1 MQVLSKKMG
10 AWMAVAALGTASLF
24 AQTQPSA
31 AQPPARHFQRQGRSG
46 AMMAAALNLTDAQK
60 SQMKSIFQEAR
71 QSAQPI
77 RQQLTQTRQSLNA
90 AVQAG
95 DSNQIQ
101 QLSATQGTEMGQLA
115 AIRASARAKMFKM
128 LTPEQQQK
136 LFTLQTSMHSHR
148 RAPAGGAV
156 QN

>member
-24 AQTQPSA
+24 AQTPA
-31 AQPPARHFQRQGRSG
+31 PARHFQRQGGSG
-46 AMMAAALNLTDAQK
+46 AVMAAALSLTDAQK

-77 RQQLTQTRQSLNA
+77 RQQLRQTRQSLAA
-90 AVQAG
+90 AVKAG
-95 DSNQIQ
+95 NSDQIQ
-101 QLSATQGTEMGQLA
+101 QLAATEGTEMGQLA
-115 AIRASARAKMFKM
+115 VIRASAHAKMFKM

-136 LFTLQTSMHSHR
+136 LSTLQAAMHNR
-148 RAPAGGAV
+148 RHGPAGGAV

>member
-1 MQVLSKKMG
+1 MPVLSKKMG
-10 AWMAVAALGTASLF
+10 AWMAVATLGTASLF
-24 AQTQPSA
+24 AQTP
-31 AQPPARHFQRQGRSG
+31 PPARHFQRQGRSG

-60 SQMKSIFQEAR
+60 SQMQSIFQEAR
-71 QSAQPI
+71 QSSQPV
-77 RQQLTQTRQSLNA
+77 RQQLKQTRQSLQA

-101 QLSATQGTEMGQLA
+101 QLSATEGTEMGQLA
-115 AIRASARAKMFKM
+115 AIHASARAKMFKM

-136 LFTLQTSMHSHR
+136 FSALQASMHGRHHG
-148 RAPAGGAV
+148 PAGGAV